1 MQQMAAWTDER
12 LEERFDRIDDR
23 FDEVN
28 RRFDD
33 VGRRFDDTE
42 RMTAQR
48 FDEVNRRLGD
58 GEKRTSQRFDEVNR
72 RLDKMGSEIGV
83 LNQGMLGLHST
94 LNRGALGI
102 VIALIGVIGAL
113 LVNG

>member
-1 MQQMAAWTDER
+1 MQRMAWTDER

-33 VGRRFDDTE
+33 VDRRFDKMDLKI
-42 RMTAQR
+42 
-48 FDEVNRRLGD
+48 DDLG
-58 GEKRTSQRFDEVNR
+58 RA
-72 RLDKMGSEIGV
+72 
-83 LNQGMLGLHST
+83 MLTLHST
-94 LNRGALGI
+94 LHRGAIGI
-102 VIALIGVIGAL
+102 VVALIGVIGAL